1 MPVALAKSRAGATPG
16 RYNWRNVE
24 VVTTLYRYLR
34 DYWKLVAVALILAAV
49 NQVFSLLDPLIFRH
63 IIDSYATRFHEYT
76 SGQFLRG
83 VSLLLGAAV
92 GVAFVS
98 RVAKNFQDYY
108 VNLITQQVGARIYA
122 DGIRHSLELPYAQFE
137 DQRSG
142 ETLGKLQKV
151 RTDVEKLI
159 NVSVSL
165 LFTTL
170 IGVIFVMFYA
180 ARVHWSIAPA
190 YLLTIPLLGGLSSLL
205 SRKIKEV
212 QKTIVKETT
221 ALAGS
226 TTESLRNIEL
236 VKSLGLAQQEIQR
249 LNATTSKILK
259 LELKKVRY
267 LRSLSFVQGTFV
279 NLLRTSILFLM
290 LYLIFT
296 QRITVGQFFS
306 LFIYSFFIFGP
317 LQELGNVV
325 NTYRETEVSLQNFEA
340 ILAMAP
346 EPRPVNPVP
355 VSRLETLAF
364 DDVAFQHQS
373 ASNPALLGISF
384 EVARGETV
392 AFVGPSGAGKT
403 TLVKLLVGLY
413 RPQAGHIYYNGTR
426 EDEIDIE
433 ALRERIGFVTQD
445 AQLFS
450 GTIRENLQFVR
461 PGATDEECMDV
472 LRQASVESL
481 LARADRGLDTVIG
494 EGGVKVSGGEKQRL
508 SIARALLRRPQL
520 LVFDEATSSLDS
532 LTEEEI
538 SRTIRDVAESRDAIT
553 ILIAH
558 RLSTVLHADRIYV
571 LERGTIVE
579 SGRHEE
585 LIERKGL
592 YYAMW
597 RQQVGEGRAARL
609 AGPAGAVAMAER

>member
-1 MPVALAKSRAGATPG
+1 M
-16 RYNWRNVE
+16 
-24 VVTTLYRYLR
+24 TTLYRYLR
-34 DYWKLVAVALILAAV
+34 DYWGLVTVALVLATV

-76 SGQFLRG
+76 GGQFLRG
-83 VSLLLGAAV
+83 VSLLLAMAV

-142 ETLGKLQKV
+142 ETLGRLQKV

-159 NVSVSL
+159 NIAVNL
-165 LFTTL
+165 LFTTV
-170 IGVIFVMFYA
+170 IGVVFVMVYA
-180 ARVHWSIAPA
+180 SRVHWSIGPA

-212 QKTIVKETT
+212 QKIIVKETT

-236 VKSLGLAQQEIQR
+236 VKSLGLAQQEVNR
-249 LNATTSKILK
+249 LNSTTAKILT

-267 LRSLSFVQGTFV
+267 LRSLSFIQGSFV

-325 NTYRETEVSLQNFEA
+325 NTYRETEVSLQNFET
-340 ILAMAP
+340 IMAMPP
-346 EPRPVNPVP
+346 EPRPENPVS
-355 VSRLETLAF
+355 VTDLDVLEF
-364 DDVAFQHQS
+364 KDVGFQHLS
-373 ASNPALLGISF
+373 ANRPALQEISF
-384 EVARGETV
+384 AVSRGETV
-392 AFVGPSGAGKT
+392 AFVGPSGSGKT

-413 RPQAGHIYYNGTR
+413 RPLSGHIYYNGTR
-426 EDEIDIE
+426 EDEIEING
-433 ALRERIGFVTQD
+433 LRERIGFVTQD

-450 GTIRENLQFVR
+450 GSIRENLLFVM
-461 PGATDEECMDV
+461 PEATDADCMEV
-472 LRQASVESL
+472 LRQASADTL

-508 SIARALLRRPQL
+508 SIARALLRKPQL

-538 SRTIRDVAESRDAIT
+538 SQTIRDVAASRDAIT

-571 LERGTIVE
+571 LERGRIVE

-585 LIERKGL
+585 LTERRGL

-597 RQQVGEGRAARL
+597 RQQVGENNPGQSVLSRVLL
-609 AGPAGAVAMAER
+609 ADGFK

>member
-1 MPVALAKSRAGATPG
+1 MA
-16 RYNWRNVE
+16 
-24 VVTTLYRYLR
+24 TLYRYLR
-34 DYWKLVAVALILAAV
+34 DYWKLVVAALVLAAI

-63 IIDSYATRFHEYT
+63 VIDSYATRFHEYT
-76 SGQFLRG
+76 IGQFIRG
-83 VSLLLGAAV
+83 VSILLGAAV

-108 VNLITQQVGARIYA
+108 VNVITQQVGARLYA
-122 DGIRHSLELPYAQFE
+122 DGIRHSLVLPYSLFE

-151 RTDVEKLI
+151 RSDVEKLI
-159 NVSVSL
+159 AIAVNL

-170 IGVIFVMFYA
+170 IGVIFVMIYA
-180 ARVHWSIAPA
+180 ANVHWSIGPA

-205 SRKIKEV
+205 SRKIKGV

-236 VKSLGLAQQEIQR
+236 VKSLGLAQQEIDR
-249 LNATTSKILK
+249 LNSTTGKILK

-267 LRSLSFVQGTFV
+267 LRSLSFIQGTFV
-279 NLLRTSILFLM
+279 NFLRTSILFLM

-325 NTYRETEVSLQNFEA
+325 NTYRETEASLENFET
-340 ILAMAP
+340 ILALQP
-346 EPRPVNPVP
+346 EPRPEHP
-355 VSRLETLAF
+355 VSVGRLQTLAF
-364 DDVAFQHQS
+364 NNVTFQHQS
-373 ASNPALLGISF
+373 ANRPALEGISF
-384 EVARGETV
+384 DVSRGETI
-392 AFVGPSGAGKT
+392 AFVGPSGSGKT

-413 RPQAGHIYYNGTR
+413 RPQTGHIYYNGTR
-426 EDEIDIE
+426 EDEIDIDG
-433 ALRERIGFVTQD
+433 LRERIGFVTQD

-450 GTIRENLQFVR
+450 GSIRENLLFVR
-461 PGATDEECMDV
+461 PNATDEECMDV

-481 LARADRGLDTVIG
+481 LARAEKGLDTVIG
-494 EGGVKVSGGEKQRL
+494 EGGVRVSGGEKQRL
-508 SIARALLRRPQL
+508 SIARALLRKPQL

-538 SRTIRDVAESRDAIT
+538 SQTIRDVATSRDAIT

-571 LERGTIVE
+571 LERGRIVE
-579 SGRHEE
+579 FGKHDE

-597 RQQVGEGRAARL
+597 RQQVGEGRIVR
-609 AGPAGAVAMAER
+609 AGAESELRSGLLVSPRS